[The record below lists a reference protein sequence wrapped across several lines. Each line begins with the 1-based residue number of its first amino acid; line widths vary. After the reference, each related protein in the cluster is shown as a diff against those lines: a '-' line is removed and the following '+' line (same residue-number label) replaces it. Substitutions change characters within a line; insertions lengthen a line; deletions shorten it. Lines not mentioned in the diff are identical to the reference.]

1 MPASRVVRCISFLCV
16 IASGPLPGRAS
27 GAVPYT
33 GPLETDSAET
43 TDLERGGLL
52 EASELQR
59 PLLPPLR
66 GLSRVVRD
74 APLDAVK
81 KACTVIRTC
90 ILLRIAH
97 FLSKSVP
104 LLSRRFAAQRP
115 TSLPDLAGQNELRDK
130 AFDVVLGKT
139 SGCPTR
145 AEYVDSTNGE
155 QHDELSPLAAFLV
168 PRYGPDQF
176 RELHNLYVA
185 LQDTVGALS
194 MRLQACVLDR
204 TNEVRW
210 QGIQHQSAREERFE
224 RAVATPCWD
233 ALEKIDVRKYEG
245 AGVLLRSHLNMAL
258 EAARQCML
266 ETPYDSSKFPSI
278 SRAEDVRRRCVEEYD
293 AQRRYVDQQWLNNG
307 FMMFSPWDVRLGLG
321 SLGSGG
327 SVPLSSGLGRW

>member
-1 MPASRVVRCISFLCV
+1 MPASRVVRCVSFLCV
-16 IASGPLPGRAS
+16 IAGGPLPGHAS

-43 TDLERGGLL
+43 DLERGGLL

-59 PLLPPLR
+59 PLVPPLR

-104 LLSRRFAAQRP
+104 LLSKRFAAQRP
-115 TSLPDLAGQNELRDK
+115 TSLPDVAGQKELRDK

-139 SGCPTR
+139 SGDPTR
-145 AEYVDSTNGE
+145 AEYVDSTNGK

-185 LQDTVGALS
+185 LQDAVGALS

-210 QGIQHQSAREERFE
+210 QGIQHASAREEIFE
-224 RAVATPCWD
+224 RAVATPCRD
-233 ALEKIDVRKYEG
+233 ALEKIDVKRKDEG

-266 ETPYDSSKFPSI
+266 KTPYDSSEFPST
-278 SRAEDVRRRCVEEYD
+278 SLAEDVRRRCVEEYD

-307 FMMFSPWDVRLGLG
+307 LLFTSHWDVRLGLG
-321 SLGSGG
+321 SFGSGG
-327 SVPLSSGLGRW
+327 SVPLSSGLGR